1 MRQFRGICLI
11 TRDVRRLRDF
21 YEALLQVQADGDAVF
36 ATFPMGDTALSIF
49 SEQGMEQMASG
60 SVNLAESSR
69 FTLEFEVDDVD
80 GEYERLRA
88 MNVPIVKLPTTQP
101 WGLRSVWFRD
111 PDANIVN
118 FYMRVAGE

>member
-1 MRQFRGICLI
+1 
-11 TRDVRRLRDF
+11 
-21 YEALLQVQADGDAVF
+21 
-36 ATFPMGDTALSIF
+36 MGDTALSIF